1 MARRIVNRKEM
12 RADYDAAER
21 RKKEATSEEHEES
34 EEEEGEEDEDED
46 QEEEGDEE
54 RGEAES
60 EPEDEEEEEPAPKK
74 KKAPAK
80 PRTRSRVAKV
90 PRMKAVWGVFNNS
103 NARVAVF
110 EYPKRKE
117 AEDLAAKLRNDKKQT
132 HFVQMVKEPMEDKEK
147 EEVEPEKKKGKK

>member
-12 RADYDAAER
+12 RADFDAAER
-21 RKKEATSEEHEES
+21 RKKETAEERDES
-34 EEEEGEEDEDED
+34 EEEEGEDEDEDED
-46 QEEEGDEE
+46 QDEEGNEE
-54 RGEAES
+54 KGESESEAE
-60 EPEDEEEEEPAPKK
+60 DEQEEPAPKK

-80 PRTRSRVAKV
+80 PRSRSRVAKV

-103 NARVAVF
+103 NARVAVY

-117 AEDLAAKLRNDKKQT
+117 AEDHAAKLRNDKKQM

-147 EEVEPEKKKGKK
+147 EEPEPEKKKGKK

>member
-12 RADYDAAER
+12 RADFDAAER
-21 RKKEATSEEHEES
+21 RKKETAEERDES
-34 EEEEGEEDEDED
+34 EEEEGEDEDEDED
-46 QEEEGDEE
+46 QDEEGNEEKGESESEEE
-54 RGEAES
+54 AEQ
-60 EPEDEEEEEPAPKK
+60 EEPAPKK

-80 PRTRSRVAKV
+80 PRSRSRVAKV

-103 NARVAVF
+103 NARVAVY

-117 AEDLAAKLRNDKKQT
+117 AEDHAAKLRNDKKQM

-147 EEVEPEKKKGKK
+147 EEPEPEKKKGKK

>member
-12 RADYDAAER
+12 RADFDAAER
-21 RKKEATSEEHEES
+21 RKKEAAVEHDES
-34 EEEEGEEDEDED
+34 EEEEDEDED
-46 QEEEGDEE
+46 EDEDQDEEGDEE
-54 RGEAES
+54 KGES
-60 EPEDEEEEEPAPKK
+60 ESEEENEQEEPAPKK

-80 PRTRSRVAKV
+80 PRTRSRVTKV

-147 EEVEPEKKKGKK
+147 DEPEPEKKKGKK